1 MEYWENGQLREQ
13 GNYRDGKKEG
23 HWIVY
28 LKNGTKN
35 EVYSGLYNQGILFS
49 LFALLNK
56 DGISYYDGVPFTGK
70 VSGFFQGNYKD
81 GKREGEWSQYNHEL
95 RFTGGGNYKDGLK
108 DGVWFDY
115 YDNGQL
121 YYRGKFHGGK
131 KDGPWITYWSNGQLE
146 SKGDWKDG
154 KREGPWE
161 LYDPSGGSRSGT
173 FKNGELVD

>member
-1 MEYWENGQLREQ
+1 
-13 GNYRDGKKEG
+13 
-23 HWIVY
+23 
-28 LKNGTKN
+28 
-35 EVYSGLYNQGILFS
+35 
-49 LFALLNK
+49 
-56 DGISYYDGVPFTGK
+56 
-70 VSGFFQGNYKD
+70 
-81 GKREGEWSQYNHEL
+81 
-95 RFTGGGNYKDGLK
+95 LK
-108 DGVWFDY
+108 DGVWFNY

-131 KDGPWITYWSNGQLE
+131 KDGTWITYWSNGQLE